1 MIDSIFQTCIQKIDD
16 SLYELESPMQT
27 GNQNATPEYTL
38 SMIEKATTEC
48 SEFSYA
54 FQKFLKSSRTN
65 NHTEVI
71 KTATNFSQA
80 IADVLINAK
89 GITRLA
95 GEDDETSEEIVGAA
109 KITANMSQKFLL
121 NVQSF
126 KLDDLP
132 PSKRSD
138 VVLQSDM
145 DVQAAL
151 QKVS

>member
-16 SLYELESPMQT
+16 SLYELETPMQT

-54 FQKFLKSSRTN
+54 FQKFLKSDRTN

-80 IADVLINAK
+80 ISDVLINAK

-95 GEDDETSEEIVGAA
+95 EDDETSEEIVGAA

-126 KLDDLP
+126 KLEDLT
-132 PSKRSD
+132 PSKR
-138 VVLQSDM
+138 
-145 DVQAAL
+145 
-151 QKVS
+151 

>member
-1 MIDSIFQTCIQKIDD
+1 
-16 SLYELESPMQT
+16 MQT
-27 GNQNATPEYTL
+27 GNQNSTPEYTL
-38 SMIEKATTEC
+38 SMIENATTEC

-54 FQKFLKSSRTN
+54 FQKFLKNNRTK

-71 KTATNFSQA
+71 KTATSFSQA
-80 IADVLINAK
+80 IADVLINSK

-95 GEDDETSEEIVGAA
+95 GEDDETSEEIIGAA
-109 KITANMSQKFLL
+109 KIVANTSQRFFL

-132 PSKRSD
+132 ASKRSG

-145 DVQAAL
+145 
-151 QKVS
+151 